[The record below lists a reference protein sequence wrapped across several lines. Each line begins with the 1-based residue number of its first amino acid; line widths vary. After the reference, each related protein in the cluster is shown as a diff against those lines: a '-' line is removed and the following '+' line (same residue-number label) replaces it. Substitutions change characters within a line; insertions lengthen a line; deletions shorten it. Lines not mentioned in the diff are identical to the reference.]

1 MHMPGFS
8 KGLSP
13 LLSSLTSISSSTHA
27 SRPALLR
34 PAAAARPPPSS
45 DASSCGP
52 SVLDPCDQG
61 PRCTQTHALPIPAPM
76 SPRVQAQPLQ
86 APCRP
91 LGVAFGVATFS
102 CPDSSHT
109 ATSYHCKAACS
120 RPFPPWLWPRLVR
133 LKDFRQKEQEGPPG
147 ATHKTSPGISRLL
160 PGLAKA
166 TTTRNPVEDRT
177 VDTLPAPQ
185 CPSALNPATG
195 SPASRPPVPS
205 CGARAFTATGTPNA
219 RSHGTGWTQ
228 RFWTGPPLE

>member
-1 MHMPGFS
+1 MRLHLRLLLAPTLLSSKPGVPGLSCPFLATPVSLFPPQPGFS

-34 PAAAARPPPSS
+34 PAAAA
-45 DASSCGP
+45 
-52 SVLDPCDQG
+52 
-61 PRCTQTHALPIPAPM
+61 
-76 SPRVQAQPLQ
+76 RVQAQPLQ

>member
-1 MHMPGFS
+1 MRLHLRLLLAPTLLSSKPGVPGLSCPFLATPVSLFPPQPGFS

-34 PAAAARPPPSS
+34 PAAAA
-45 DASSCGP
+45 
-52 SVLDPCDQG
+52 
-61 PRCTQTHALPIPAPM
+61 
-76 SPRVQAQPLQ
+76 
-86 APCRP
+86 
-91 LGVAFGVATFS
+91 
-102 CPDSSHT
+102 
-109 ATSYHCKAACS
+109 S